1 MPCMMHDEDWD
12 NRSRKNSGMTS
23 QEFEAVLCGV
33 FTSLVK
39 RSTETGVD
47 ELFVVLRDVDW
58 IEVGVKPAQ
67 VKTWWR
73 RHLKQDEA
81 RRAQEAAEKERQRIK
96 AQALSKLTDEEK
108 KALGIRNA

>member
-47 ELFVVLRDVDW
+47 ELFVVLRDVD
-58 IEVGVKPAQ
+58 
-67 VKTWWR
+67 
-73 RHLKQDEA
+73 
-81 RRAQEAAEKERQRIK
+81 
-96 AQALSKLTDEEK
+96 
-108 KALGIRNA
+108 

>member
-1 MPCMMHDEDWD
+1 MLKVFVKKQTTP
-12 NRSRKNSGMTS
+12 NLKRFTI
-23 QEFEAVLCGV
+23 QIFVLGWP
-33 FTSLVK
+33 
-39 RSTETGVD
+39 
-47 ELFVVLRDVDW
+47 VVLRDVDW

-96 AQALSKLTDEEK
+96 TQALSKLTEEEK
-108 KALGIRNA
+108 KALGIHHD